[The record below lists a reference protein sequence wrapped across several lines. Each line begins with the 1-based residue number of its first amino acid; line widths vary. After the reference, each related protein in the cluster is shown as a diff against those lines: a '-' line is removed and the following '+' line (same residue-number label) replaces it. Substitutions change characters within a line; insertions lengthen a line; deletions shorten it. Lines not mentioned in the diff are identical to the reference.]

1 MVLKVVPKPAR
12 ILETGI
18 LTNKQRQRGFTLIE
32 IMVVVVI
39 AAVMVSLVG
48 IRINRDNDRIAS
60 LEANRFMA
68 ILNEVRDEA
77 LLTGRVYALQFN
89 QFERSYQFYTNP
101 SAWQEIKG
109 DRLFRERKFPE
120 GITFEVDIEDIK
132 NDDEPES
139 EDAGDAAVSDGEN
152 EENAGEDASGSGINL
167 SNYILISPV
176 EELTPFS
183 LVLIGDDY
191 RYQVALNDEQRLALT
206 RL

>member
-1 MVLKVVPKPAR
+1 M
-12 ILETGI
+12 
-18 LTNKQRQRGFTLIE
+18 
-32 IMVVVVI
+32 
-39 AAVMVSLVG
+39 
-48 IRINRDNDRIAS
+48 
-60 LEANRFMA
+60 
-68 ILNEVRDEA
+68 RDEA